1 MDIPGFAGFFMG
13 WQQDL
18 RLAVVPPILCA
29 IFRLIFIWQD
39 GPKKISQWPRRQ
51 LQKCFSYGFWW
62 GMDINSRFYLLTL
75 AAVTLPASFIGAY
88 MGISQ
93 LVRLVLFVLYG
104 LVLYAAFVG
113 KMLFYY
119 HFHDIYNRNMWLGKN
134 ADKKNLLDIFF
145 NQNHGSVILAG
156 GAIYGILLAVLGSW
170 LESLPLADLP
180 DTGGVV
186 SQYGLNT
193 AIFLFAIALYY
204 WFNFGGTFRHRF
216 KPEWDEVP
224 EEVKNDVFLG
234 KATLDDLV
242 ALKIVWKHP
251 VPEFMAHDDAAMAE
265 SIRKVQ
271 PDFEGRKEENPLL
284 KFIRHAKGPKIK
296 KPGHIFFIL
305 EESHCQGLYDDIYNM
320 LDVVK
325 YTKALRQ
332 EPGSFVINNFQ
343 PAGMISQTA
352 LGSLLLGIYDCDVEL
367 NENKVIWDADLDRL
381 PTAMA
386 YQMQKLGY
394 HTCFWYGGSLNWG
407 SLMHFAPAAGFQEAH
422 GGPDFC
428 PPDSPQTWLG
438 VYDHIYLAE
447 VARRIEEREDLEP
460 QFHFIYTTS
469 NHGPYNI
476 PYEEYGINEED
487 AARLPLGS
495 LRAGDMDMRRF
506 AGILYA
512 DKAVGDFVC
521 QMRQKYPDSLFVLT
535 GDHASAVVPFDKG
548 ILPRTD
554 MQLREKILTSFSMH
568 HAQLK
573 QEFFANNV
581 LGEHQNILPTIIE
594 LIAPKGFA
602 YYSLKPSLMERID
615 HVVTPYSWMTEE
627 SIGFYKDNVWQQ
639 LSASLE
645 NVPTK
650 NGDMQY
656 REEWMGWQ
664 SITGWLLKHPE
675 NIK

>member
-1 MDIPGFAGFFMG
+1 MG

-29 IFRLIFIWQD
+29 IFRFIFIWQD
-39 GPKKISQWPRRQ
+39 GPKKISQWQKSQ
-51 LQKCFSYGFWW
+51 LRKCFSYGFWW

-75 AAVTLPASFIGAY
+75 AAVTLPASLIGAY

-93 LVRLVLFVLYG
+93 IVRLVLFVLYG

-145 NQNHGSVILAG
+145 NQNHGAMILAG
-156 GAIYGILLAVLGSW
+156 GAVYGILLALLGSW
-170 LESLPLADLP
+170 LQSLPLLDLP
-180 DTGGVV
+180 ETGGII

-193 AIFLFAIALYY
+193 GIFLFAIALYY

-224 EEVKNDVFLG
+224 KEVKDDVFLG
-234 KATLDDLV
+234 KATMDDLV

-251 VPEFMAHDDAAMAE
+251 APEFMARDDVAMSE
-265 SIRKVQ
+265 SIRQVQ
-271 PDFEGRKEENPLL
+271 PDFQGQEADNPLMS
-284 KFIRHAKGPKIK
+284 FVRHAGGAKIK

-305 EESHCQGLYDDIYNM
+305 EESHCQALYDATYSM
-320 LDVVK
+320 LEDVK

-367 NENKVIWDADLDRL
+367 NENKVIWDANLAKV

-394 HTCFWYGGSLNWG
+394 HTSFWYGGSLNWG
-407 SLMHFAPAAGFQEAH
+407 SLMHFAPAVGFQEAQ

-438 VYDHIYLAE
+438 IYDHIYLEE
-447 VARRIEEREDLEP
+447 VARRIEAKGDSEP

-476 PYEEYGINEED
+476 PYEEYGIHEED
-487 AARLPLGS
+487 AAKLPLGT
-495 LRAGDMDMRRF
+495 LKAGDTDMRRF

-512 DKAVGDFVC
+512 DKAVGDFVHRM
-521 QMRQKYPDSLFVLT
+521 QEKYPDSLFILT

-568 HAQLK
+568 HRDLQP
-573 QEFFANNV
+573 EFFAGNV
-581 LGEHQNILPTIIE
+581 LGEHQNILPTLIE
-594 LIAPKGFA
+594 LIAPKGFE
-602 YYSLKPSLMERID
+602 YYSLKPSLMEKID
-615 HVVTPYSWMTEE
+615 HVVTPYSWMTED

-639 LSASLE
+639 LAASSE
-645 NVPTK
+645 NVAMHR
-650 NGDMQY
+650 GDIQY
-656 REEWMGWQ
+656 QEEWLGWQ